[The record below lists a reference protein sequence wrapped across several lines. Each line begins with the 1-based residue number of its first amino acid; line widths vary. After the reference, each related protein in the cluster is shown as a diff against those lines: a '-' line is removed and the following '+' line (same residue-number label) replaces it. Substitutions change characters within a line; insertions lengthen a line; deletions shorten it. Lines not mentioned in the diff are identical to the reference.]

1 MKITEILRESTGL
14 YQIKQLPNGKF
25 NLIGPSIN
33 TADPNWSPKAETS
46 QGVFST
52 YQQAEAA
59 AKDMQDYLEK
69 EMSATPSIVAREHQ
83 QQQDMG
89 NGVMKRT
96 NPDGSYEIFDASGIK
111 KYDATGKQV
120 SHQSPRL
127 AGVKT
132 VTGADGK
139 SSTSYQQGPL
149 SINKNADGSS
159 SAEYDL
165 GTGVAKTSQTSAGK
179 RTGSF
184 RAR

>member
-14 YQIKQLPNGKF
+14 YQIKQLSNGKF

-33 TADPNWSPKAETS
+33 TADPNWSPKAVNS

-69 EMSATPSIVAREHQ
+69 EMSATPSIVARE

-96 NPDGSYEIFDASGIK
+96 NPDGSYEISDASGIK

-120 SHQSPRL
+120 SQQSPRF
-127 AGVKT
+127 AGVQT

-139 SSTSYQQGPL
+139 SGTSYQQGPL
-149 SINKNADGSS
+149 SVNKNADGSS
-159 SAEYDL
+159 STEYDL
-165 GTGVAKTSQTSAGK
+165 GTGVAKMSQAPAGK
-179 RTGSF
+179 RTSSF
-184 RAR
+184 RSR